1 MPIKRINAD
10 ELELGMYVSRLDRP
24 WRETPFEFQGFH
36 VADALEIEELKKQAE
51 HVYIMIPDEEI
62 EVSSAHRTPRPDFD
76 TGGESKTPVRKPT
89 VRIEQEL
96 PVARETHAQMTELIE
111 VIETAFSSNEELDMP
126 RVRKTIGYMVRSIE
140 RNPDAYIWLT
150 RMKRY
155 SAYTYTHSLSAS
167 VWATAFGR
175 QMELDEQSLNDI
187 ALGTLL
193 MDVGL
198 TELPGEIL
206 QKTSRLAHEE
216 WEVIKTH
223 VRHSMKLLSGTPS
236 ISPEI
241 MHLVATHHERLDGSG
256 YPRGLRGAQIPLLGQ
271 MAGIVDFYTA
281 VTLQR
286 PYMKAVSSSAACQLL
301 YKQRGKYFSE
311 KLVNGFIQT
320 LSTYPTGSMVELN
333 SGEVGIVASQNPG
346 WLLRPKIILL
356 LNSEKK
362 PYGSFPVVN
371 LLDELTDRSN
381 QPLYVIRSV
390 PEGEFEIDIDQIS
403 L

>member
-1 MPIKRINAD
+1 
-10 ELELGMYVSRLDRP
+10 MYVSRLDRP
-24 WRETPFEFQGFH
+24 WRETPFLFQGFH
-36 VADALEIEELKKQAE
+36 IVDKSEIEELKKQTE
-51 HVYIMIPDEEI
+51 HVYILVPDEEI
-62 EVSSAHRTPRPDFD
+62 EMGSGSRGPQPDFQPGAD
-76 TGGESKTPVRKPT
+76 AEFQPRRPT

-96 PVARETHAQMTELIE
+96 PVARETHAQMTGLVQE
-111 VIETAFSSNEELDMP
+111 IETALSSNEELDIP
-126 RVRKTIGYMVRSIE
+126 RVKQTISYMVRSIE

-155 SAYTYTHSLSAS
+155 SSYTYTHSLSAS

-175 QMELDEQSLNDI
+175 QMELDEQSMNDI

-198 TELPGEIL
+198 TEIPEEIL
-206 QKTSRLAHEE
+206 QKNSRLTHEE
-216 WEVIKTH
+216 WEIIKTH
-223 VRHSMKLLSGTPS
+223 VRHSIKMLSGTS
-236 ISPEI
+236 GVSGEI
-241 MHLVATHHERLDGSG
+241 MQLVATHHERLDGSG
-256 YPRGLRGAQIPLLGQ
+256 YPRGLRGSQIPLLGQ

-281 VTLQR
+281 VTLPR
-286 PYMKAVSSSAACQLL
+286 RYMKAVSPSAASQLL
-301 YKQRGKYFSE
+301 YKQRDRYFSD

-320 LSTYPTGSMVELN
+320 LSTYPTGSVVELN

-356 LNSEKK
+356 LNSEKQ

-371 LLDELTDRSN
+371 LLDELTDRRG
-381 QPLYVIRSV
+381 QPLYIVRSV
-390 PEGEFEIDIDQIS
+390 AEGEYDINIDQIS